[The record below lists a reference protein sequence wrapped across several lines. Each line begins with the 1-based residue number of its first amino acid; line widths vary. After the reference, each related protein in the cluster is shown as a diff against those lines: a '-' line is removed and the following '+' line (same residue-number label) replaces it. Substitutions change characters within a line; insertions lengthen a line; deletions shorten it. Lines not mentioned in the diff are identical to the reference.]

1 MDWQESEEGSS
12 SGWEFAKEMP
22 RGEMSQEED
31 SCYKVSTRSKNRHEN
46 KKEKRET
53 KEKKKAKKE
62 VTFDI
67 PPEVPPD
74 QDSDYH
80 QNHPKLFY
88 SKVNVEVK
96 RQLEEL
102 EALEIQEN
110 QRKDLERVQEIK
122 AMEEAQVKED
132 EPLVKAQ
139 PKVEETYDI
148 KEDIRNCSVTTKVG
162 QLLKDNPMYRRQLKE
177 MLIGKK
183 RRRMPKVGTDADVLM
198 ICEDLGTPKMVIQI
212 SGCILS
218 YVPVDGGSGVNIM
231 IEATAHQLGFKQFE
245 PTARTMRLANG
256 ARVVPVG
263 TLTQVPTLIGGVTF
277 YLNFF
282 IMRPTRPST
291 YPVLIGRPWLY
302 GAKVTSNWGKKQF
315 RFGKPIVTVPWGA
328 KEHQGETTQCQE
340 EYDSEMST
348 ELESDEVF
356 IVSSLTKEEVFG
368 EHTTLTC
375 LIEGEQ
381 VVCNQERI
389 TRNTTYSREDIQEK
403 DGNFP
408 VYSNLEVSKVE
419 EEEEA
424 LSRHYCETLEVPSNI
439 EEILERATQRR
450 IERYSQETL
459 LKRDT
464 SILDGG
470 KMNSVM
476 SEVLKP
482 MEQVTMEANKQAMRI
497 SGIKEAKAKIETENS
512 HE

>member
-1 MDWQESEEGSS
+1 
-12 SGWEFAKEMP
+12 MP
-22 RGEMSQEED
+22 GGEISQEED

-62 VTFDI
+62 VTFDT
-67 PPEVPPD
+67 PPKVSPD
-74 QDSDYH
+74 QDNDYH
-80 QNHPKLFY
+80 QNHHKLFY
-88 SKVNVEVK
+88 PKVNVEVK

-110 QRKDLERVQEIK
+110 LRKDLERVQEIK
-122 AMEEAQVKED
+122 AMEKAQVKED

-139 PKVEETYDI
+139 PNVEEIYDI
-148 KEDIRNCSVTTKVG
+148 KEDIRNCSVTAKVG
-162 QLLKDNPMYRRQLKE
+162 QLLKYNPMYRRQLKE

-183 RRRMPKVGTDADVLM
+183 RRRMPKVGTDVDVLM
-198 ICEDLGTPKMVIQI
+198 ICEDLGAPKMVIQI

-282 IMRPTRPST
+282 IMRPTKPST

-302 GAKVTSNWGKKQF
+302 GAKVTSYWGKKPF
-315 RFGKPIVTVPWGA
+315 RFGKPIVTIPWGA
-328 KEHQGETTQCQE
+328 EEHQGETTQCQE

-348 ELESDEVF
+348 ELESDEDEVF
-356 IVSSLTKEEVFG
+356 IVSSLTEEEVFG
-368 EHTTLTC
+368 EHTNLTC
-375 LIEGEQ
+375 LIEGDQ
-381 VVCNQERI
+381 VICNQERI
-389 TRNTTYSREDIQEK
+389 TRNTTSSREDIQEQ
-403 DGNFP
+403 DGNIP

-419 EEEEA
+419 EEKEA
-424 LSRHYCETLEVPSNI
+424 LSRHYCKTLEGPSNKSL
-439 EEILERATQRR
+439 EGPKQILEAKT
-450 IERYSQETL
+450 
-459 LKRDT
+459 KR
-464 SILDGG
+464 
-470 KMNSVM
+470 
-476 SEVLKP
+476 
-482 MEQVTMEANKQAMRI
+482 
-497 SGIKEAKAKIETENS
+497 
-512 HE
+512 